1 MQFFYQNLQILIYL
15 FQLLVNLIR
24 IYSIKCFIILIR

>member
-15 FQLLVNLIR
+15 FQLLVKLIK